1 MRTSLRSTQIC
12 LIPHGKSEQYLSTLS
27 RCHRVFPEDLNRT
40 LPSDVIVII
49 PFGKA
54 RDKHRNK
61 TETCNIDMGQVS
73 LMQLSPIIS
82 RQWVQWNMDEVHGID
97 MQETRKVV
105 ENKFPTR
112 D

>member
-1 MRTSLRSTQIC
+1 
-12 LIPHGKSEQYLSTLS
+12 
-27 RCHRVFPEDLNRT
+27 
-40 LPSDVIVII
+40 
-49 PFGKA
+49 
-54 RDKHRNK
+54 
-61 TETCNIDMGQVS
+61 MGQVS

-112 D
+112 DWRVWNEKKYINSPRRDSNSQPPD

>member
-1 MRTSLRSTQIC
+1 
-12 LIPHGKSEQYLSTLS
+12 
-27 RCHRVFPEDLNRT
+27 
-40 LPSDVIVII
+40 
-49 PFGKA
+49 
-54 RDKHRNK
+54 
-61 TETCNIDMGQVS
+61 MGQVS

-97 MQETRKVV
+97 MQETRNVV